1 MICIANA
8 VTPNCSSSLS
18 HDMLSWG
25 TALSH
30 ALGDHG
36 GYKALHIHQSCC
48 LMASSAQLKSVM
60 EHSKPTVPLHVPH
73 ISSERSKKNQMGTQD
88 AISLCWV
95 NPAACRW
102 SSKTSRCCG
111 YVMQEVG
118 SLERCCWFWSIIFF
132 FFSNMLFLVSNIH
145 PQEPRSRVASP
156 WAGRSKL
163 WEQQIRHIQGYMG
176 TMNTLETSLLPTK
189 DTSIAWV
196 MVIKPTGPLHH
207 KQHLQARCSLS
218 AAVLS

>member
-1 MICIANA
+1 MKTMICIANA

-73 ISSERSKKNQMGTQD
+73 ISSEREVKKTNGY
-88 AISLCWV
+88 
-95 NPAACRW
+95 
-102 SSKTSRCCG
+102 SRCHLTVLG
-111 YVMQEVG
+111 K
-118 SLERCCWFWSIIFF
+118 SCC
-132 FFSNMLFLVSNIH
+132 L
-145 PQEPRSRVASP
+145 Q
-156 WAGRSKL
+156 
-163 WEQQIRHIQGYMG
+163 
-176 TMNTLETSLLPTK
+176 
-189 DTSIAWV
+189 
-196 MVIKPTGPLHH
+196 MV
-207 KQHLQARCSLS
+207 
-218 AAVLS
+218 

>member
-1 MICIANA
+1 MVKTMICIANA

-73 ISSERSKKNQMGTQD
+73 ISSEREVKKTNGY
-88 AISLCWV
+88 
-95 NPAACRW
+95 
-102 SSKTSRCCG
+102 SRCHLTVLG
-111 YVMQEVG
+111 K
-118 SLERCCWFWSIIFF
+118 SCC
-132 FFSNMLFLVSNIH
+132 L
-145 PQEPRSRVASP
+145 Q
-156 WAGRSKL
+156 
-163 WEQQIRHIQGYMG
+163 
-176 TMNTLETSLLPTK
+176 
-189 DTSIAWV
+189 
-196 MVIKPTGPLHH
+196 MV
-207 KQHLQARCSLS
+207 
-218 AAVLS
+218 